1 MPHEDIRIKFG
12 KRLRQLRAK
21 HEYTQSELAHKARI
35 SLPYVQMLEA
45 IKPKK
50 RKNVTIV
57 TVEKL
62 AHAFDMSPSEMLDF
76 DKRF

>member
-1 MPHEDIRIKFG
+1 MAHADIRVKFG
-12 KRLRQLRAK
+12 RRLQKLRAK
-21 HEYTQSELAHKARI
+21 HDYTQRELAHKAGI

-57 TVEKL
+57 VVEKL
-62 AHAFDMSPSEMLDF
+62 AKAFGMSPSELLEF
-76 DKRF
+76 DE